1 MDQIVALIGQIPELN
16 VKVCSLCLE
25 LENSAM
31 TSVQNEATHLCK
43 HLSSQMDLKVNEI
56 NSFLPKFLTLIEAY

>member
-25 LENSAM
+25 LENSEKTPA
-31 TSVQNEATHLCK
+31 QNEAIHLCE
-43 HLSSQMDLKVNEI
+43 HLS
-56 NSFLPKFLTLIEAY
+56 T